1 MKKILVGLLLR
12 CVGLSASAQSS
23 FSGLSVF
30 GNLNHIT
37 SSTKLE
43 ESPVSFDGL
52 GKSSMGFTLGADYG
66 LSLGKDSVVL
76 IGATYNVGSP
86 KFLNYDD
93 GTNTIILDEKS
104 AWSVYLAPGIEVV
117 KDVLVYAKFGYH
129 NLTVKAS
136 GTLFG
141 GEQDHKGFGYG
152 VGSRINLSKTTYL
165 SVEFQQINYDKVGAA
180 GTDWTPTATVGSI
193 GFGFKF

>member
-1 MKKILVGLLLR
+1 MKKILAGLLLS

-43 ESPVSFDGL
+43 ESPVSYDGL

-93 GTNTIILDEKS
+93 GTDTIILDEKS

-141 GEQDHKGFGYG
+141 GEQDFKGFGYG

-165 SVEFQQINYDKVGAA
+165 SVEFQQINYDQERVGA
-180 GTDWTPTATVGSI
+180 DWTPTATVGSI